1 MKRYEL
7 TKKQIKLF
15 KKLATEYVYDFWHLS
30 HWDLTF
36 NVVED
41 GSSYASCM
49 ADTANCMAVIG
60 LSRIWDGLKPTKSS
74 IGRIA
79 FHESCELLFWEL
91 QVAANSRFTT
101 EEEITTARHKIITTM
116 ENRIYK
122 EIYDA

>member
-1 MKRYEL
+1 MKTYTL

-15 KKLATEYVYDFWHLS
+15 KEKATEYVYDFWHLS
-30 HWDLTF
+30 EWDLTF
-36 NVVED
+36 NVTED
-41 GSSYASCM
+41 GGSYASCA
-49 ADTANCMAVIG
+49 ADGENCMAVIG
-60 LSRIWDGLKPTKSS
+60 LSSTWQGLKPTESS

-91 QVAANSRFTT
+91 QVMANKRYVT
-101 EEEITTARHKIITTM
+101 EDQITTARHKIITTM